1 MWLATYSDKYH
12 DYVSLGKTRKEAE
25 QNMYAT
31 LVRNKGRDEALEGFD
46 SVEDFIDS
54 EINVYKINS
63 GETMVLGYGIRFNK
77 DGEVV

>member
-1 MWLATYSDKYH
+1 MWLATYSDKDY
-12 DYVSLGKTRKEAE
+12 DYVSLGKTQKEAE

-31 LVRNKGRDEALEGFD
+31 LVRNKGRDEILEGFD

-54 EINVYKINS
+54 EINSYKINS
-63 GETMVLGYGIRFNK
+63 GETMILGYGIRYNK